1 MDEQAATA
9 SPSPGPA
16 PALGADA
23 SADPAVAPAPLT
35 PEGAPTPA
43 PAAQTPAAGAAGL
56 RHPLAL
62 PHVRNLW
69 LGTTVS
75 LLGDQFYLVALPW
88 LVLQLTGSG
97 LALGTVL
104 MTTAVPRAVLMLAG
118 GAVTDRISAR
128 RVLIASAL
136 ARMLLV
142 GAVAALIWLGVI
154 QLWHVYLLTFAFGVA
169 DAFSLPAGQ
178 AVIPTLVEPP
188 QLGPVNALMQ
198 GSMVMTQMVG
208 PAPAGL
214 IVRAWGLGAAL
225 LVDAVSFLAV
235 IAALLRIPEPSR
247 QAPVPPAGAPAAAA
261 APAATAR
268 RGMVHE
274 IAEGLRAVRKDTP
287 LMTLMGISAVLNLA
301 IYGPIIVGIAA
312 VAKFRFGSAAAF
324 GTCLSFLSGGMLA
337 GIVLGGRLKR
347 PRHRGLQFAVVG
359 ALAGLELIGIG
370 LVMTLPAIATLLAL
384 MGFAVGFVNVQFSA
398 WIQARVERALM
409 GRVMSVLMFS
419 SFGMI
424 PVSYAVS
431 GALVQWRLAAA
442 FLVPGAFL
450 VLVATAA
457 LISRVVRAID

>member
-1 MDEQAATA
+1 
-9 SPSPGPA
+9 
-16 PALGADA
+16 
-23 SADPAVAPAPLT
+23 LT
-35 PEGAPTPA
+35 
-43 PAAQTPAAGAAGL
+43 
-56 RHPLAL
+56 L

-69 LGTTVS
+69 LGSTIS

-118 GAVTDRISAR
+118 GAVTDRLSAR

-142 GAVAALIWLGVI
+142 GAVAALIWLGMI
-154 QLWHVYLLTFAFGVA
+154 HLWHVYVLTFAFGVA

-198 GSMVMTQMVG
+198 GSMVMAQMVG

-225 LVDAVSFLAV
+225 LVDAASFLAV
-235 IAALLRIPEPSR
+235 IAALLNIPEPSR
-247 QAPVPPAGAPAAAA
+247 QAPAAATAPAAV
-261 APAATAR
+261 AR
-268 RGMVHE
+268 PSMVHQ
-274 IAEGLRAVRKDTP
+274 IAEGLRAVRKDAP

-312 VAKFRFGSAAAF
+312 MAKFRFGSAAAF

-347 PRHRGLQFAVVG
+347 PRHRGVQFAVVG
-359 ALAGLELIGIG
+359 ALAGMELIGIG
-370 LVMTLPAIATLLAL
+370 LVMKLAAVATLLAL
-384 MGFAVGFVNVQFSA
+384 MGLAVGFVNVQFSA

-409 GRVMSVLMFS
+409 GRVMSVLMFA

-424 PVSYAVS
+424 PVSYALS

-442 FLVPGAFL
+442 FLIPGAFL

-457 LISRVVRAID
+457 LVSRVVRAID

>member
-1 MDEQAATA
+1 MRQGTVRISGSGAA
-9 SPSPGPA
+9 SDPPLMPA
-16 PALGADA
+16 PESAAALA
-23 SADPAVAPAPLT
+23 SAPQAS
-35 PEGAPTPA
+35 
-43 PAAQTPAAGAAGL
+43 AAAAGP
-56 RHPLAL
+56 RHPLTL

-118 GAVTDRISAR
+118 GAVTDRLSAR

-142 GAVAALIWLGVI
+142 GAVAALIWLGMI
-154 QLWHVYLLTFAFGVA
+154 HLWHLYVLTFAFGVA

-225 LVDAVSFLAV
+225 LVDAVSFLGV
-235 IAALLRIPEPSR
+235 IAALLKIPETPR
-247 QAPVPPAGAPAAAA
+247 QAPAGGATPPAAA
-261 APAATAR
+261 R
-268 RGMVHE
+268 RSMVHE
-274 IAEGLRAVRKDTP
+274 IAEGLRAVRKDTA

-301 IYGPIIVGIAA
+301 VYGPIIVGIAA

-337 GIVLGGRLKR
+337 GIVLGGRVKR
-347 PRHRGLQFAVVG
+347 PRHRGMQFAVVG
-359 ALAGLELIGIG
+359 ALAGMELIGIG
-370 LVMTLPAIATLLAL
+370 LVMKLAAVVTLLAL

-442 FLVPGAFL
+442 FVIPGAFL

-457 LISRVVRAID
+457 LVSRVVRAID

>member
-1 MDEQAATA
+1 M
-9 SPSPGPA
+9 
-16 PALGADA
+16 
-23 SADPAVAPAPLT
+23 
-35 PEGAPTPA
+35 
-43 PAAQTPAAGAAGL
+43 

-118 GAVTDRISAR
+118 GAVTDRLSAR

-169 DAFSLPAGQ
+169 DAFSLPASQ

-198 GSMVMTQMVG
+198 GSMVMAQMVG

-235 IAALLRIPEPSR
+235 IAALLGIPEPSR
-247 QAPVPPAGAPAAAA
+247 PAPAPAGAA
-261 APAATAR
+261 APAAAPR
-268 RGMVHE
+268 RGGMVHE

-312 VAKFRFGSAAAF
+312 MAKFRFGSAAAF

-337 GIVLGGRLKR
+337 GIVLGGRVKR
-347 PRHRGLQFAVVG
+347 PRHRGVQFTVVG
-359 ALAGLELIGIG
+359 VLAGLELIGIG
-370 LVMTLPAIATLLAL
+370 LVMKLAAVAALLAL

-424 PVSYAVS
+424 PVSYALS

-442 FLVPGAFL
+442 FIIPGAFL

-457 LISRVVRAID
+457 LVSRVVRAID

>member
-1 MDEQAATA
+1 
-9 SPSPGPA
+9 
-16 PALGADA
+16 
-23 SADPAVAPAPLT
+23 
-35 PEGAPTPA
+35 
-43 PAAQTPAAGAAGL
+43 
-56 RHPLAL
+56 
-62 PHVRNLW
+62 
-69 LGTTVS
+69 
-75 LLGDQFYLVALPW
+75 
-88 LVLQLTGSG
+88 
-97 LALGTVL
+97 
-104 MTTAVPRAVLMLAG
+104 
-118 GAVTDRISAR
+118 
-128 RVLIASAL
+128 
-136 ARMLLV
+136 MLLV
-142 GAVAALIWLGVI
+142 GAVAALIWLGMI
-154 QLWHVYLLTFAFGVA
+154 HLWHLYVLTFAFGVA

-225 LVDAVSFLAV
+225 LVDAVSFLGV
-235 IAALLRIPEPSR
+235 IGALLKIPETPR
-247 QAPVPPAGAPAAAA
+247 QSPAGGATPPAAA
-261 APAATAR
+261 R
-268 RGMVHE
+268 RSMVHE
-274 IAEGLRAVRKDTP
+274 IAEGLRAVRKDTA

-301 IYGPIIVGIAA
+301 VYGPIIVGIAA

-337 GIVLGGRLKR
+337 GIVLGGRVKR
-347 PRHRGLQFAVVG
+347 PRHRGMQFAVVG
-359 ALAGLELIGIG
+359 ALAGMELIGIG
-370 LVMTLPAIATLLAL
+370 LVMKLAAVVTLLAL

-442 FLVPGAFL
+442 FVIPGAFL

-457 LISRVVRAID
+457 LVSRVVRAID

>member
-1 MDEQAATA
+1 VKQWERKVPDVPQASTA
-9 SPSPGPA
+9 
-16 PALGADA
+16 
-23 SADPAVAPAPLT
+23 
-35 PEGAPTPA
+35 
-43 PAAQTPAAGAAGL
+43 TPAAV

-69 LGTTVS
+69 LGTTIS
-75 LLGDQFYLVALPW
+75 LVGDQFYLVALPW

-118 GAVTDRISAR
+118 GAVTDRLSAR

-142 GAVAALIWLGVI
+142 IAVAVLIRLGVV

-178 AVIPTLVEPP
+178 AVIPTLVEPA

-198 GSMVMTQMVG
+198 GSMVMAQMVG

-214 IVRAWGLGAAL
+214 IVRAWGLAAAL
-225 LVDAVSFLAV
+225 FVDAASFLAV
-235 IAALLRIPEPSR
+235 IAALLGIPEPSR
-247 QAPVPPAGAPAAAA
+247 QAPGPAA
-261 APAATAR
+261 PAR
-268 RGMVHE
+268 RGMFHA
-274 IAEGLRAVRKDTP
+274 IGEGLRAVRKDTP
-287 LMTLMGISAVLNLA
+287 LMTLMGISAVLNLS

-312 VAKFRFGSAAAF
+312 VAKFRFASAAAF
-324 GTCLSFLSGGMLA
+324 GTLLSFLSGGMLA
-337 GIVLGGRLKR
+337 GIVLGGRVKR
-347 PRHRGLQFAVVG
+347 PRHRGLQFTVVG

-370 LVMTLPAIATLLAL
+370 LLMKFAVIAALLVL
-384 MGFAVGFVNVQFSA
+384 MGLGVGFVNVQFSS
-398 WIQARVERALM
+398 WVQARVERALM

-419 SFGMI
+419 GFGLI
-424 PVSYAVS
+424 PVSYALA

-442 FLVPGAFL
+442 FLIPGAFL

-457 LISRVVRAID
+457 LFSRAVRVID

>member
-1 MDEQAATA
+1 MDPPAATA
-9 SPSPGPA
+9 PPSPGPA
-16 PALGADA
+16 PAPGADA
-23 SADPAVAPAPLT
+23 SPDPVLAPPLAPEGVPAPAP
-35 PEGAPTPA
+35 APQASTS
-43 PAAQTPAAGAAGL
+43 AAARLP
-56 RHPLAL
+56 HPLAM

-69 LGTTVS
+69 LGSTVS

-118 GAVTDRISAR
+118 GAVTDRLSAR

-142 GAVAALIWLGVI
+142 GAVAALIWLDVI
-154 QLWHVYLLTFAFGVA
+154 RLWHVYLLTFAFGVA

-208 PAPAGL
+208 PAPAGF

-235 IAALLRIPEPSR
+235 IAALFKIPEPSR
-247 QAPVPPAGAPAAAA
+247 QAPASAAATAPAAAA
-261 APAATAR
+261 R
-268 RGMVHE
+268 GGMVHE
-274 IAEGLRAVRKDTP
+274 IAEGLRSVRKDTP

-337 GIVLGGRLKR
+337 GIVLGGRVKR
-347 PRHRGLQFAVVG
+347 PRHRGVQFAVVG

-370 LVMTLPAIATLLAL
+370 LVTTLPAITALLAL

-424 PVSYAVS
+424 PVSYALS

-442 FLVPGAFL
+442 FLIPGAFL
-450 VLVATAA
+450 VLVAIAA
-457 LISRVVRAID
+457 LVSRVVRAID